1 MIEIFEPGSTDYH
14 VCQERHEVSAAKAAT
29 LLKARS
35 PHSGST
41 ASRPGATR
49 DPDKAGH
56 FIDHSVDEMPAA
68 VQTRGC
74 GSRSSA

>member
-35 PHSGST
+35 PHFGS
-41 ASRPGATR
+41 
-49 DPDKAGH
+49 KAGQLGTTREPKRAGQPVNRS
-56 FIDHSVDEMPAA
+56 IGEMPSPART
-68 VQTRGC
+68 VD
-74 GSRSSA
+74 

>member
-35 PHSGST
+35 PHLGSAASQSGT
-41 ASRPGATR
+41 MREPER
-49 DPDKAGH
+49 AGQP
-56 FIDHSVDEMPAA
+56 VDRSIGEMPSAA
-68 VQTRGC
+68 
-74 GSRSSA
+74 RSPD